1 MQNETSIGAA
11 LKAAV
16 QTMSKKKQTDLI
28 ADHVYEKYD
37 VFKKFKPLAVGI
49 DQDLIAA
56 LPQFE
61 ATLIARVLANHCRR
75 PRYIKALA
83 RGGKRFDLNGR
94 FKGEVTAEEQQIAQ
108 NPPCMQTTKAEATAP
123 VEAVD
128 AASADVDV
136 DVKEADNN

>member
-1 MQNETSIGAA
+1 MALMTRASHVIQWSVQRVAKPRGGAN
-11 LKAAV
+11 
-16 QTMSKKKQTDLI
+16 LI
-28 ADHVYEKYD
+28 
-37 VFKKFKPLAVGI
+37 KPI

-108 NPPCMQTTKAEATAP
+108 NHPCMQTNKAEAAAP
-123 VEAVD
+123 AESTD
-128 AASADVDV
+128 AASA